1 MDARTLTHFPFP
13 TLPEPP
19 LSALFFLSHLPL
31 PRSPRRSSMAPTAFV
46 PGAASAVFSH
56 ARLGTSCVC
65 TSRAPAALPV
75 LGRARLLA
83 SAADEFDS
91 TKDRAAASVKDAV
104 DDSSSAGDAA
114 FNVAEKSGDAAQE
127 VHDAVMEKSH
137 EADVAAGSGVRSI
150 GDALQDAVQSDK
162 ETYEKLVGG
171 VGVVSDDPAQAT
183 SDMAASTSESV
194 QEVTA
199 DVKESAADTAG
210 TVNSS
215 VADTTDDVKAAA
227 SDAADDA
234 SSLVDDVKEGLASAG
249 KEVERF
255 VHGSAASEGGKMSAD
270 VKEVM
275 EEVGVE
281 GATLVDAAEGTVTGA
296 KNAAAGAKKTLEVVG
311 RDAKD
316 ALEDKE

>member
-1 MDARTLTHFPFP
+1 
-13 TLPEPP
+13 
-19 LSALFFLSHLPL
+19 
-31 PRSPRRSSMAPTAFV
+31 MAPAAFV
-46 PGAASAVFSH
+46 PGAASVVFGQS
-56 ARLGTSCVC
+56 RLGTSSVC
-65 TSRAPAALPV
+65 TARAPAPQPV

-83 SAADEFDS
+83 SAADDIDS

-104 DDSSSAGDAA
+104 DGSSSAGDAA
-114 FNVAEKSGDAAQE
+114 FNVAEKAGDVSQE
-127 VHDAVMEKSH
+127 VHDAVMEKTH
-137 EADVAAGSGVRSI
+137 EVEVAAGSGVRSI
-150 GDALQDAVQSDK
+150 GDKMQDAVKSGK

-171 VGVVSDDPAQAT
+171 VGVVSDDPAQVASDAAAAT
-183 SDMAASTSESV
+183 S
-194 QEVTA
+194 EVAA
-199 DVKESAADTAG
+199 DVKESAAETADA
-210 TVNSS
+210 VDSS
-215 VADTTDDVKAAA
+215 VADAADDVKAAA

-234 SSLVDDVKEGLASAG
+234 SSLVGDVKEGLVNAG

-255 VHGSAASEGGKMSAD
+255 VHGSAASEGGKVSAD

-281 GATLVDAAEGTVTGA
+281 GATLADAAEGTVTGT